1 MENEIITIEIP
12 KEKYEELIR
21 NSMLLNTLFD
31 YGLDEWGEY
40 DDALEEFN
48 SICRED

>member
-21 NSMLLNTLFD
+21 NSKLLNILFE
-31 YGLDEWGEY
+31 YGIDEWEE
-40 DDALEEFN
+40 ALEEFN
-48 SICRED
+48 DLYGGK